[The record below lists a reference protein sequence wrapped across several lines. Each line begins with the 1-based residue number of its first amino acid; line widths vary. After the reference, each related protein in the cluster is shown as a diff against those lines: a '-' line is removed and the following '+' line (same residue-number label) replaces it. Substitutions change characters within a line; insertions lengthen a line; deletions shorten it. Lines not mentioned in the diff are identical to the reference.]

1 MAQEALGMTD
11 TPSLT
16 AQLDGWWQRM
26 QAGDASARNEL
37 LEHVCDR
44 LRRLTRK
51 MLKGF
56 PGVKR
61 YAETDDVLQNVLL
74 RLLRAL
80 EDVRPTSTREFLGLA
95 AAQVRRELI
104 DLARHFFGPQ
114 GAGAHQAS
122 SAGESTARPPEP
134 ADATF
139 DPSAL
144 AEWREFHEQVGRLP
158 EDEREAVD
166 LLYYQGLA
174 QADAAAL
181 LNVSVR
187 TLQRRWQGAQLKLHE
202 ALKGGL
208 PGL

>member
-1 MAQEALGMTD
+1 MAEP
-11 TPSLT
+11 PSLT
-16 AQLDGWWQRM
+16 AQLQGWLERM
-26 QAGDASARNEL
+26 RAGDAAARDEL
-37 LEHVCDR
+37 LQHVCDR

-61 YAETDDVLQNVLL
+61 FAETDDVLQNALL

-80 EDVRPTSTREFLGLA
+80 QEVRPATTCEFLGLA
-95 AAQVRRELI
+95 AAQIRRELI
-104 DLARHFFGPQ
+104 DLARHFYGPQ
-114 GAGAHQAS
+114 GAGAHHASQGADGPGDRPHEQAD
-122 SAGESTARPPEP
+122 G
-134 ADATF
+134 TF

-158 EDEREAVD
+158 DEERAAVD
-166 LLYYQGLA
+166 LLFYQGLP
-174 QADAAAL
+174 QADAAGL

-187 TLQRRWQGAQLKLHE
+187 TLQRRWHNAQLKLHE
-202 ALKGGL
+202 ALQGGL

>member
-1 MAQEALGMTD
+1 MADQ
-11 TPSLT
+11 PPLT
-16 AQLDGWWQRM
+16 VQLQGWLARM
-26 QAGDASARNEL
+26 QAGDASARDEL
-37 LEHVCDR
+37 LGHVCER

-61 YAETDDVLQNVLL
+61 YAETDDVLQNALM

-80 EDVRPTSTREFLGLA
+80 KDVQPASTRAFLNLA
-95 AAQVRRELI
+95 ATQIRRELI

-114 GAGAHQAS
+114 GSGAHHASDAGPGES
-122 SAGESTARPPEP
+122 SAERPLERG
-134 ADATF
+134 DATL

-144 AEWREFHEQVGRLP
+144 AEWREFHEQIERLP
-158 EDEREAVD
+158 DDQREAVN
-166 LLYYQGLA
+166 LLFYQELP

-181 LNVSVR
+181 LGVSVR
-187 TLQRRWQGAQLKLHE
+187 TLQRRWQGALLTLHE
-202 ALKGGL
+202 ALKGSL